1 MVSERKLLISCSVT
15 SYKSCLELND
25 DFINKSFTSFIFV
38 LINDFPRTMRIVSDI
53 GQEPPKLQTSCHF
66 HFFFSFLSFFSL
78 ILFHSFSVC
87 CCVMMGLHNPYH
99 IM

>member
-1 MVSERKLLISCSVT
+1 MVSERKLLMSCSVT

-25 DFINKSFTSFIFV
+25 NFIKKSFTSFVFV

-66 HFFFSFLSFFSL
+66 HFFFFHFYHSLALFFFIPFQYVVVS
-78 ILFHSFSVC
+78 
-87 CCVMMGLHNPYH
+87 
-99 IM
+99 